1 MFGEPKGASSRNA
14 ATAAVSRIGHVA
26 VVRVTGTIDEHFANL
41 GDVGDATAAVLDL
54 SGITFMTSFGVA
66 RWMKVMAT
74 LPASMRTIYLV
85 YCPPIFVDTLNMVL
99 NFGGRAKIISV
110 LAPYACSKCGA
121 ETNET
126 IDVAGAMAQLVDGQV
141 PNKTCKSCGAA
152 LVLDVIPESYFS
164 CVARYGATAVD
175 HDVAAVLSSQPLER
189 RDRPVLRG
197 TPIQSSQTTRAAE
210 TPAPFSTKTIIAAAV
225 IALGFAG
232 AMYALTQ
239 H

>member
-1 MFGEPKGASSRNA
+1 MFGEPQRASSRNA
-14 ATAAVSRIGHVA
+14 TATVNRVGHVA
-26 VVRVTGTIDEHFANL
+26 LVRVAGIIDEHFVNL
-41 GDVGDATAAVLDL
+41 GDLGDASAAVLDL

-66 RWMKVMAT
+66 RWMKVMAGLPST
-74 LPASMRTIYLV
+74 LRAMYLL

-99 NFGGRAKIISV
+99 NFGGRAKIVSV
-110 LAPYACSKCGA
+110 LAPYACSNCGA
-121 ETNET
+121 ESNET
-126 IDVAGAMAQLVDGQV
+126 IEVAGAMDQLVQGQV
-141 PNKTCKSCGAA
+141 PAKACKACGGA

-164 CVARYGATAVD
+164 CLTRYGAASVD
-175 HDVAAVLSSQPLER
+175 PEVVSALSAQPIER

-197 TPIQSSQTTRAAE
+197 TPIQAAQAAKTAEKPTSFSS
-210 TPAPFSTKTIIAAAV
+210 KTIIAAAV